1 MSLHKKYE
9 NNLNVIADNLK
20 RIRTDKNIS
29 LSSLSNKLMLM
40 GVDISKQSLYRIE
53 QNKRSVRDYEL
64 SSIAV
69 SLGVKTD
76 DLLQD
81 FINDITKN
89 WWNSFWYFLII
100 SIFNR

>member
-20 RIRTDKNIS
+20 ELRKSKNIS
-29 LSSLSNKLMLM
+29 LSALSNKLMLM

-53 QNKRSVRDYEL
+53 QNKRSVRNYEL
-64 SSIAV
+64 SSIAI

-76 DLLQD
+76 DLLKD
-81 FINDITKN
+81 FIKN
-89 WWNSFWYFLII
+89 INGI
-100 SIFNR
+100 

>member
-20 RIRTDKNIS
+20 ELRKSKNIS
-29 LSSLSNKLMLM
+29 LSALSNKLMLM

-64 SSIAV
+64 SSIAI

-76 DLLQD
+76 DLLKD
-81 FINDITKN
+81 FIKN
-89 WWNSFWYFLII
+89 INEI
-100 SIFNR
+100 

>member
-9 NNLNVIADNLK
+9 NNLNVIANNLK
-20 RIRTDKNIS
+20 RIRLNKNIS

-64 SSIAV
+64 SCIALALEISTDELLKKFTDSI
-69 SLGVKTD
+69 K
-76 DLLQD
+76 
-81 FINDITKN
+81 
-89 WWNSFWYFLII
+89 
-100 SIFNR
+100 

>member
-20 RIRTDKNIS
+20 ELRKSKNIS
-29 LSSLSNKLMLM
+29 LSALSNKLMLM

-64 SSIAV
+64 SSIAI

-76 DLLQD
+76 DLLKY
-81 FINDITKN
+81 FIKN
-89 WWNSFWYFLII
+89 INGI
-100 SIFNR
+100 